1 MAKEDKPGGK
11 EVRAP
16 REILKDGKNVTQS
29 LSPRK
34 ELTCPGDCGKLV
46 VVYKLDLAPSHLYIR
61 F

>member
-16 REILKDGKNVTQS
+16 REILKDGKNVTES
-29 LSPRK
+29 LIRQKVLS
-34 ELTCPGDCGKLV
+34 CPGDCGKLV
-46 VVYKLDLAPSHLYIR
+46 VVYLPQLAPTQLYIR